1 MKLKALALLAGT
13 CTATTIAQA
22 DLFVWDWAV
31 GDTGV
36 SNVGGTFDS
45 IHTTYDSDTSILT
58 WEMTFSDQI
67 TDGFTLALNNGPNPL
82 GYAGEFGLLYFDATD
97 MGNLRLTAFGY
108 NGQDTQLSYIDGSEA
123 PGTQAPD
130 EIYNNVSI
138 LNELLS
144 ASVTDSAGSRTF
156 AFSLDTSV
164 INAHSPL
171 YPAATP
177 WTGMQFGNFIGAWVH
192 PVTGLSTAYD
202 ANGTLIDWSPT
213 RNGFLDVSWRPTVP
227 APGSVALLAFGG
239 ALATRRRR

>member
-1 MKLKALALLAGT
+1 MKISTLALIAGT
-13 CTATTIAQA
+13 CAATSVANA
-22 DLFVWDWAV
+22 DLFVWDWAA

-36 SNVGGTFDS
+36 SNAGGTFDS
-45 IHTTYDSDTSILT
+45 IHTTYDSGTSILT

-67 TDGFTLALNNGPNPL
+67 TDGFTVAINGGPNPQ
-82 GYAGEFGLLYFDATD
+82 GYAGEFALLYFDATD
-97 MGNLRLTAFGY
+97 TNDLRLTTFGY
-108 NGQDTQLSYIDGSEA
+108 NGQDTQTSYMDGSEA
-123 PGTQAPD
+123 PGNQAPD

-171 YPAATP
+171 YPALSP
-177 WTGMQFGNFIGAWVH
+177 WTGMQFDQFIGAWVH
-192 PVTGLSTAYD
+192 PVTGLTTAYD
-202 ANGTLIDWSPT
+202 NNGTLVDWT
-213 RNGFLDVSWRPTVP
+213 ADRNGFMDTSWRPTTP

-239 ALATRRRR
+239 AMATRRRR